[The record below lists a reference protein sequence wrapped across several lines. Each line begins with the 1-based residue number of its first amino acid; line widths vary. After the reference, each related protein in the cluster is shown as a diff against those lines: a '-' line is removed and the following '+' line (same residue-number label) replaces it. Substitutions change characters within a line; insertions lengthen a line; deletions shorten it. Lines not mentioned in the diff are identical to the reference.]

1 MERYRTTIILFVVL
15 LVLGGAAIILNRNGP
30 TNTAGV
36 PTVTPVVFVWQES
49 NPVIAMDVVSG
60 TGKVSLTK
68 NLSTTVWML
77 TAPIQFEADPAVGD
91 VASSLQNL
99 AATSIVTNTSNLAQ
113 FGLDK
118 SSFTVTSTFSDT
130 KRTKRVLLIGGP
142 TFSGD
147 SYYVKPQD
155 ANKVYVVSNTTL
167 EPIRTWL
174 TTPPKLQPTATPL
187 PITVV
192 PTSTLTTAG
201 TVTPSS
207 AIQVPTF
214 GASLPV
220 TGTSKITGTTTLTVT
235 SPSGANPTTP
245 LASPPVAKPSA
256 TP

>member
-1 MERYRTTIILFVVL
+1 MERYRTTIILFIVL
-15 LVLGGAAIILNRNGP
+15 IVLGGAAIFLSNNSSV
-30 TNTAGV
+30 NTAGV
-36 PTVTPVVFVWQES
+36 PTAVPTVYVWQEP
-49 NPVIAMDVVSG
+49 NPVVAMDVVSG
-60 TGKVSLTK
+60 TGKVSLTR

-99 AATSIVTNTSNLAQ
+99 AATSVVTDTSNLAQ

-118 SSFTVTSTFSDT
+118 TSFTITSTFSDT
-130 KRTKRVLLIGGP
+130 KRTKRILLIGGP

-155 ANKVYVVSNTTL
+155 TNKVYVVSNTTL

-192 PTSTLTTAG
+192 PTSTLTITG
-201 TVTPSS
+201 TITPSS

-214 GASLPV
+214 GASLPI
-220 TGTSKITGTTTLTVT
+220 TGTSKITSTTTLTVT

-245 LASPPVAKPSA
+245 LASPIAKPSV